1 LNYPATTK
9 NKRREYQTRDALSI
23 RGCRYLADTGN
34 QSYGYGTHTGCVS
47 DRNTHNTQHSWW
59 PRRPSSALTQH
70 CSADHGCSVVVV
82 TATCAT
88 RRVGVEFTVVPLL
101 QFRPA
106 LMIRLNLDTLYIFF
120 FSVVNIM
127 LALQESVT
135 RVGSSN
141 GISVQISQDINNF
154 FFDKERLQR
163 KPHNYRFY

>member
-1 LNYPATTK
+1 VQQGELEWNLPWFLCA
-9 NKRREYQTRDALSI
+9 DAAGL
-23 RGCRYLADTGN
+23 
-34 QSYGYGTHTGCVS
+34 
-47 DRNTHNTQHSWW
+47 
-59 PRRPSSALTQH
+59 PRRRSRTASSAASPRGGTPRDVTLDGTRCFVARPRRRVAGLECTTWVGPYSINQPRSRLPDNHIGIGTVPSSA
-70 CSADHGCSVVVV
+70 
-82 TATCAT
+82 
-88 RRVGVEFTVVPLL
+88 PLL